1 VYNISFEMETV
12 MGIDETMMDYIS
24 YTNFNGPEGID
35 EYHYAYEQA
44 MSARAEEME
53 MYYEFG

>member
-1 VYNISFEMETV
+1 METV